1 MTTQLQPILR
11 LVGVLAAVPADRA
24 TAPLRHAARDHAV
37 APEPTARA
45 EVLPAQVA
53 GGVGGEEPGSS
64 RDKIC
69 YKTPNFGRKSTQLGG
84 LALKMA
90 GKVAD

>member
-24 TAPLRHAARDHAV
+24 TAPLRHA
-37 APEPTARA
+37 ARA

-69 YKTPNFGRKSTQLGG
+69 YKTPNFGRKSARLGG
-84 LALKMA
+84 LGLKMA